1 MAPMSRLRL
10 ALAILAA
17 LGLGL
22 LLSVRPAARALGR
35 GLVRDDR
42 PVSADVIVV
51 LGGDVRRRAP
61 HAAALWKEGLAPRV
75 LAVGGTVEQG
85 RLSEARKT
93 ARVLAEA
100 GVPAEV
106 VTVLGQDEPSTQA
119 EAAAIAIACAEQGW
133 IEVAVVTSP
142 YHTWRAGQILEHSL
156 PEGTRLSMVP
166 SPLDPFNAEGWWQD
180 PMQRRRVR
188 NEVGKY
194 LLWRL
199 LARADAEEQASR

>member
-1 MAPMSRLRL
+1 MSRLRL
-10 ALAILAA
+10 ALALLAA

-22 LLSVRPAARALGR
+22 LLSARPAARALGQ

-42 PVSADVIVV
+42 PESADVIVV

-61 HAAALWKEGLAPRV
+61 HAAALWQSGLAPSL
-75 LAVGGTVEQG
+75 LAVGGTAEQG
-85 RLSEARKT
+85 KLSEARKT

-106 VTVLGQDEPSTQA
+106 VTVLGQDEPSTQD
-119 EAAAIAIACAEQGW
+119 EAAAIAIACAERGW

-156 PEGTRLSMVP
+156 PEGTRVSMVP
-166 SPLDPFNAEGWWQD
+166 SPLDPFNPDGWWQD
-180 PMQRRRVR
+180 PTQRRRVR

-199 LARADAEEQASR
+199 SGRTDAEEAQTR